1 MNQLLDY
8 LSAALLYCHN
18 SRFVS
23 VSEFIEKFII
33 GKISLENIL
42 RLNKLKRL
50 ESIERKSTSDI
61 NCI

>member
-42 RLNKLKRL
+42 RK
-50 ESIERKSTSDI
+50 
-61 NCI
+61 

>member
-50 ESIERKSTSDI
+50 DSIERKSTSDI

>member
-8 LSAALLYCHN
+8 LSVALLYCHN

>member
-50 ESIERKSTSDI
+50 DSIERKSTNDI